1 MGRFYIMTLI
11 LTIPSIA
18 IGNVSVSIH
27 KTQHYD
33 SKHRTQV
40 ILRCVFTLTV
50 VFFIAALSVS
60 MSIFVMLSVIV
71 LRVCE

>member
-1 MGRFYIMTLI
+1 VVDIGDIRALNYYTIGRFCIMTLI

-33 SKHRTQV
+33 SKQR
-40 ILRCVFTLTV
+40 ILKGE
-50 VFFIAALSVS
+50 VS
-60 MSIFVMLSVIV
+60 LYH
-71 LRVCE
+71 